1 MNLDLLLGSCM
12 MVVCM
17 TIQCV
22 VVALLL
28 RGLHALESRHLIRSA
43 IVPASALLIAVLLI
57 LFASNLLQIALWS
70 GLFLAFG
77 EFDDLNTAF
86 YHSMVNFSTL
96 GYGDLVMSSE
106 RRLLGA
112 LEAANGVMMLGL
124 STSVL
129 YWLVG
134 ALSRRGWQRMDEESA
149 SAAIKR

>member
-1 MNLDLLLGSCM
+1 MNLDLLLGGGM

-17 TIQCV
+17 AIQCV
-22 VVALLL
+22 VVAVLL
-28 RGLHALESRHLIRSA
+28 RGLHVLESRHLIRSA
-43 IVPASALLIAVLLI
+43 IIPASALLTAVLLI

-70 GLFLAFG
+70 GLFLGLG
-77 EFDDLNTAF
+77 EFGDLNTAF

-96 GYGDLVMSSE
+96 GYGDLVMSVE

-134 ALSRRGWQRMDEESA
+134 ALSRRAWQRMDDEGTSA
-149 SAAIKR
+149 DRA